1 VSGNSNAII
10 HASALSSITD
20 WGPSLMLTALL
31 LKHSVSIVFYLCYV
45 YRRLPMIMPNE
56 LLGVPACNFMGQGQQ
71 HTAPPAEGDG
81 SPAPAVRLR
90 PPLTGDLW
98 PQEPDLSPRG
108 FDAEQIKQLYRQ
120 LSYHCQLL
128 IQTYALTACN
138 SSHQDTAAQ
147 LSDLL
152 NDYQVCPQTTNIGT
166 AHCSKLSRYQSGVIR
181 HCLCIVCH
189 CAWCNVCMECCCF
202 AAAWCH

>member
-1 VSGNSNAII
+1 
-10 HASALSSITD
+10 
-20 WGPSLMLTALL
+20 
-31 LKHSVSIVFYLCYV
+31 
-45 YRRLPMIMPNE
+45 MIMPNE
-56 LLGVPACNFMGQGQQ
+56 VLGVPACNFMGQGQQ
-71 HTAPPAEGDG
+71 HTAPLAEDDG

-120 LSYHCQLL
+120 LSHHCQLL

-147 LSDLL
+147 LGDLL
-152 NDYQVCPQTTNIGT
+152 NDYQVCPQTTNRI
-166 AHCSKLSRYQSGVIR
+166 
-181 HCLCIVCH
+181 CH
-189 CAWCNVCMECCCF
+189 WDSSL
-202 AAAWCH
+202 